1 MPDGIRSIGFI
12 GVGGI
17 GRPMAERLV
26 ETGYELI
33 VCDKRADALGP
44 FQQMAIETTTRASDC
59 AGADMVIVM
68 VADDAQ
74 AWSVV
79 SENAGLLHGID
90 LDRPPLVA
98 IMSTILPETVRR
110 IAASLATKK
119 AQTVDA
125 PVSGGAVRA
134 SRGELSIIAGGEAAP
149 LAAMAPVFDALG
161 SRILHCGALGSG
173 QAIKILNNSV
183 AVTIQFLMGEL
194 AVIAEGLGLDLE
206 LLVEVMEASSGRN
219 FVTGDYGT
227 QKEVLRRIISDPAL
241 LRAHVDICRKDLRLA
256 QSLAGQHHVPSP
268 LLDGILASQGAIPY
282 EESGTRWRV
291 LSRQTPQ

>member
-1 MPDGIRSIGFI
+1 MPDGIGRIGFI

-17 GRPMAERLV
+17 GRPMAERLAQR
-26 ETGYELI
+26 GYELI
-33 VCDKRADALGP
+33 VCDKRAEALQP
-44 FQQMAIETTTRASDC
+44 FQQTAMATTTYASDC

-79 SENAGLLHGID
+79 TGDAGLLQGMD
-90 LDRPPLVA
+90 AGRPPLVA
-98 IMSTILPETVRR
+98 IMSTILPETINR
-110 IAASLATKK
+110 IAASLATKN

-125 PVSGGAVRA
+125 PVSGGTVRA
-134 SRGELSIIAGGEAAP
+134 ARGELSIITSGDAAH
-149 LAAMAPVFDALG
+149 LEAMAPVFDALG
-161 SRILHCGALGSG
+161 SRVLHCGALGNG

-194 AVIAEGLGLDLE
+194 AAIAEGLELDLE

-219 FVTGDYGT
+219 FVTGDYNM
-227 QKEVLRRIISDPAL
+227 QKAELRRITSNPAL
-241 LRAHVDICRKDLRLA
+241 LQTHVDICRKDLRLA
-256 QSLAGQHHVPSP
+256 QSLARQQQISSP
-268 LLDGILASQGAIPY
+268 LLDGILASQREISYDECGA
-282 EESGTRWRV
+282 RWRA